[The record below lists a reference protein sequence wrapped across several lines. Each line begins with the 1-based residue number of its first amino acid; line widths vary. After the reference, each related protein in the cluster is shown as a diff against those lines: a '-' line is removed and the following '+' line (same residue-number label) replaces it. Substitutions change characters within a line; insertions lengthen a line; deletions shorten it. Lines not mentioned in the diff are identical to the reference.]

1 MNYEAPLWIE
11 LEVKTDGSDLM
22 ENISTVYFEEN
33 QANRTVL

>member
-11 LEVKTDGSDLM
+11 LEVKTEVSDLM

-33 QANRTVL
+33 QVNKTLL